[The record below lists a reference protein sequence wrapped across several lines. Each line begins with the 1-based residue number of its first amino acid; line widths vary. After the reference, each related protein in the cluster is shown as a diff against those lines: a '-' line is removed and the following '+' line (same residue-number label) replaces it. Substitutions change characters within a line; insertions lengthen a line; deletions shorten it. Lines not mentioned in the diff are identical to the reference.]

1 MFPLMKIHIASVFT
15 RCGFSLPLLPAE
27 KYALI
32 FFFTHGLCYSKKV
45 IEPDNTK
52 MNV

>member
-32 FFFTHGLCYSKKV
+32 FFFLLMAFVIQKK
-45 IEPDNTK
+45 
-52 MNV
+52 

>member
-32 FFFTHGLCYSKKV
+32 FFFYSWPLLFKKS
-45 IEPDNTK
+45 N
-52 MNV
+52 